1 VTGTR
6 ARMITIKSDD
16 EIRIMREAGRHVAQ
30 VVQILVDALEP
41 GIMTRELDKI
51 VRKEYARR
59 GLVPTFLGYAY
70 PPYPATVCVSVNEEL
85 VHGIPGPRV
94 IKPGD
99 LVSIDLGATLKGF
112 VADHAVTVCVPPVS
126 EDKQRLI
133 DVTREALMRGIAVAR
148 AGVRLG
154 VISNTIGEYIEGQ
167 GYGVVREYV
176 GHGVGREMHEEP
188 QVPNF
193 GPPDR
198 GPVLKKGMVLALEPM
213 VTVGDWH
220 TKKHADGWTVSTLD
234 GSLCAHF
241 EHTIAIREDGAEI
254 LTLP

>member
-1 VTGTR
+1 
-6 ARMITIKSDD
+6 MITIKSDD

>member
-1 VTGTR
+1 V
-6 ARMITIKSDD
+6 ITLKSDA
-16 EIRIMREAGRHVAQ
+16 EIKIMREAGR
-30 VVQILVDALEP
+30 VVGQTLQILKDAVKP
-41 GIMTRELDKI
+41 GVVVKELDKI

-59 GLVPTFLGYAY
+59 GVIPTFLGYAE

-85 VHGIPGPRV
+85 VHGIPGGRV
-94 IKPGD
+94 IQEGD
-99 LVSIDLGATLKGF
+99 IVSIDLGATYKGF
-112 VADHAVTVCVPPVS
+112 VGDSALTFGVGPIS
-126 EDKQRLI
+126 EEAQRLI
-133 DVTREALMRGIAVAR
+133 EVTEESLWRGIRAAR

-154 VISNTIGEYIEGQ
+154 VVSNTIGEYIESQ
-167 GYGVVREYV
+167 GYGVVREFV

-193 GPPDR
+193 GPADR
-198 GPVLKKGMVLALEPM
+198 GPILRKGMVLALEPM

-220 TKKHADGWTVSTLD
+220 TKKHADGWTISTRD

-241 EHTIAIREDGAEI
+241 EHTIAITDGEAEV

>member
-1 VTGTR
+1 V
-6 ARMITIKSDD
+6 ITLKSDA
-16 EIRIMREAGRHVAQ
+16 EIKIMREAGR
-30 VVQILVDALEP
+30 VVGQTLQILKDAVKP
-41 GIMTRELDKI
+41 GVVVKELDKI

-59 GLVPTFLGYAY
+59 GVIPTFLGYAE

-85 VHGIPGPRV
+85 VHGIPGGRV
-94 IKPGD
+94 IQEGD
-99 LVSIDLGATLKGF
+99 IVSIDLGATYKGF
-112 VADHAVTVCVPPVS
+112 VGDSALTFGVGPIS
-126 EDKQRLI
+126 EEAQRLI
-133 DVTREALMRGIAVAR
+133 EVTEESLWRGIRAAR

-154 VISNTIGEYIEGQ
+154 VVSNTIGEYIESQ
-167 GYGVVREYV
+167 GYGVVREFV

-198 GPVLKKGMVLALEPM
+198 GPILRKGMVLALEPM

-220 TKKHADGWTVSTLD
+220 TKKHADGWTISTRD

-241 EHTIAIREDGAEI
+241 EHTIAITDGEAEV

>member
-1 VTGTR
+1 V
-6 ARMITIKSDD
+6 ITLKSDA
-16 EIRIMREAGRHVAQ
+16 EIKIMREAGR
-30 VVQILVDALEP
+30 VVGQTLQILKDAVRP
-41 GIMTRELDKI
+41 GVVVKELDKI

-59 GLVPTFLGYAY
+59 GVIPTFLGYAE

-85 VHGIPGPRV
+85 VHGIPGGRV
-94 IKPGD
+94 IQEGD
-99 LVSIDLGATLKGF
+99 IVSIDLGATYKGF
-112 VADHAVTVCVPPVS
+112 VGDSALTFGVGPIS
-126 EDKQRLI
+126 EEAQRLI
-133 DVTREALMRGIAVAR
+133 EVTEESLWRGIRAAR

-154 VISNTIGEYIEGQ
+154 VVSNTIGEYIESQ
-167 GYGVVREYV
+167 GYGVVREFV

-193 GPPDR
+193 GPADR
-198 GPVLKKGMVLALEPM
+198 GPILRKGMVLALEPM

-220 TKKHADGWTVSTLD
+220 TKKHADGWTISTRD

-241 EHTIAIREDGAEI
+241 EHTIAITDGEAEV